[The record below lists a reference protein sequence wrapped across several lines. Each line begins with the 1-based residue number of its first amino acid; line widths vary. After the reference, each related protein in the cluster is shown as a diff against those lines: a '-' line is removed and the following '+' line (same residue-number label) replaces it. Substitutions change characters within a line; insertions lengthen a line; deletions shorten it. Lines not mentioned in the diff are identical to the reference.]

1 MTPQEIEQVNAYI
14 AQMQMQLGAQHA
26 QQMQLQKAQIMQGYE
41 ASLAVDQKARRI
53 AQQAE
58 LKMGEAV
65 HQIWNLS
72 IDRPTLTPAEFAVCV
87 RQIINYYCP
96 DYDIPF

>member
-14 AQMQMQLGAQHA
+14 AKLNAAHAAELQQRMAYIGTVNANLRTEQHA
-26 QQMQLQKAQIMQGYE
+26 RK
-41 ASLAVDQKARRI
+41 V

-58 LKMGEAV
+58 LKMGEAIR
-65 HQIWNLS
+65 QIWNLS
-72 IDRPTLTPAEFAVCV
+72 IDRPNLTPAEFAVCV

>member
-14 AQMQMQLGAQHA
+14 AQLNASNTAQLFALQSKHNAEVQQFKLALQSDRHA
-26 QQMQLQKAQIMQGYE
+26 CK
-41 ASLAVDQKARRI
+41 V

-58 LKMGEAV
+58 LKMGEAM

-72 IDRPTLTPAEFAVCV
+72 IDRPTLAPAEFAVCV

-96 DYDIPF
+96 NFDVPF